1 MEDNSDDETLKR
13 KKIRR
18 ILLLK
23 TDEELKAIS
32 KKKCTVMINSK
43 TTQEMNKSY
52 NIYNILLSEKSR
64 VYSNYVIT
72 EEKIVP
78 NNIFSHNI
86 IPIHSVKTI
95 IQNKKVEKPIKLLN
109 STFEEDSLSPII
121 SIFPKKIDLG
131 FKRFKM
137 NKKSLNEMSLQKYID
152 ENINLEKGTSN
163 EEKLFQSTKIEKRGI
178 FKLVDKIL
186 TIKMNDKAED
196 IIKKNI
202 IILRKYC
209 DKLKKRKKK
218 NKKINKQKMK
228 SFPKKRKEKSDKNV
242 KSDKNDKEDQRKS
255 YRKRNT
261 ITNDKSFFKKSLFG
275 SRDARVDL
283 KRVDSRLSTAKQLNL
298 NIIEMDDYEPSKRAK
313 EKNRDKKR
321 KISSTKVLKQIL
333 SIKKE
338 KILGTSS
345 KKKNFRRM
353 QTLKE
358 KKENKEKILSDL
370 RSIKSSRFNKNS
382 EINKNDDSGPSLNQ
396 ISKEHLMSSK
406 FQRPSKFLF
415 CNTSNSNNNQNN
427 INREGSKIKINSL
440 FERFSSN
447 KEKKGNI
454 QSCFNNKEKDKEKD
468 KERDKDREKTRVSMR
483 KPKKNISNRKEEKN
497 AFDQRLS
504 NKDEVIKSNILSEF
518 NKKPKKK
525 LFESPVKKNDYY
537 PNMNKKLKLNF

>member
-1 MEDNSDDETLKR
+1 
-13 KKIRR
+13 
-18 ILLLK
+18 
-23 TDEELKAIS
+23 
-32 KKKCTVMINSK
+32 MINSK

-52 NIYNILLSEKSR
+52 NIYNILLSEKSK

-78 NNIFSHNI
+78 NNIFCHNI

-137 NKKSLNEMSLQKYID
+137 NKKTICEMSLQKYID
-152 ENINLEKGTSN
+152 ESLNLEKQTSN

-186 TIKMNDKAED
+186 SIKMNENAED
-196 IIKKNI
+196 IVKKNI

-209 DKLKKRKKK
+209 NKLKKRKKK
-218 NKKINKQKMK
+218 NKKINKQKMR
-228 SFPKKRKEKSDKNV
+228 SFPKKQK
-242 KSDKNDKEDQRKS
+242 DKNDKSDKSDKSDKKAQRKS

-261 ITNDKSFFKKSLFG
+261 ITNDKSFFKKSLFR

-298 NIIEMDDYEPSKRAK
+298 NIIEMDEGEPSKRAK
-313 EKNRDKKR
+313 ERNKNKKK
-321 KISSTKVLKQIL
+321 KISSTKVLKQII

-338 KILGTSS
+338 KIFGSS
-345 KKKNFRRM
+345 NKRKTFRRM
-353 QTLKE
+353 QTLTE
-358 KKENKEKILSDL
+358 KKENKEKILSEL
-370 RSIKSSRFNKNS
+370 RKIKNNKFMKNS
-382 EINKNDDSGPSLNQ
+382 EINKNDDSGPCITQ

-415 CNTSNSNNNQNN
+415 TNNINNTTINSNNNQSS
-427 INREGSKIKINSL
+427 ICREGSKTKINSL
-440 FERFSSN
+440 FDCSRFSSN
-447 KEKKGNI
+447 KDKKGNI
-454 QSCFNNKEKDKEKD
+454 QSCFNNKEKDKDKD
-468 KERDKDREKTRVSMR
+468 KEKTRMSMR
-483 KPKKNISNRKEEKN
+483 KPKKYISNKKDDKNEIEKK
-497 AFDQRLS
+497 LS
-504 NKDEVIKSNILSEF
+504 NKDEVIKTNILSEF

-537 PNMNKKLKLNF
+537 PNMNKKFKLNF

>member
-23 TDEELKAIS
+23 TDEELKTIS

-43 TTQEMNKSY
+43 TMQEMNKSY

-78 NNIFSHNI
+78 NNIFNHNI
-86 IPIHSVKTI
+86 IPIHSVKAI

-109 STFEEDSLSPII
+109 STFEEDSFSPII

-218 NKKINKQKMK
+218 NKKIYKQKMK
-228 SFPKKRKEKSDKNV
+228 SYHKKRKEKKYKNV
-242 KSDKNDKEDQRKS
+242 KSDKNYKEDQRES
-255 YRKRNT
+255 HRKRNT
-261 ITNDKSFFKKSLFG
+261 TTNDKSFFKKSLFG
-275 SRDARVDL
+275 SRDARVD
-283 KRVDSRLSTAKQLNL
+283 SRLTTAKQLNL
-298 NIIEMDDYEPSKRAK
+298 NIIEMDDYELSKRAK
-313 EKNRDKKR
+313 EKNRDKSR
-321 KISSTKVLKQIL
+321 KISSTKVLKQII

-338 KILGTSS
+338 KILRPSS
-345 KKKNFRRM
+345 KKKTYRRM

-370 RSIKSSRFNKNS
+370 RSMKSSRFNKNS

-396 ISKEHLMSSK
+396 ISKGHLMSSK
-406 FQRPSKFLF
+406 FQRPSKFQF
-415 CNTSNSNNNQNN
+415 CNTTNSNNNQNN
-427 INREGSKIKINSL
+427 IKREGSKTKNNSL
-440 FERFSSN
+440 FKRFSSF

-454 QSCFNNKEKDKEKD
+454 QSCFNNKDKEKD
-468 KERDKDREKTRVSMR
+468 KERDKDKEKTRVSMT

-497 AFDQRLS
+497 VFEQRLS